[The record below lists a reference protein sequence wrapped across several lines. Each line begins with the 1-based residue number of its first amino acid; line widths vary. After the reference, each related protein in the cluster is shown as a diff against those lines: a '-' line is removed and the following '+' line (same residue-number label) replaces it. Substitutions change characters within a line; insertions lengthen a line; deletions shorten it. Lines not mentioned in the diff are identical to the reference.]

1 MKIPHKFIKSEQ
13 GRSMVEIL
21 GVLAVIGVL
30 SIGGIQ
36 GYRYAFTKYRAN
48 DIVNAVNMRA
58 SDIFNR
64 FQAIQMPEE
73 ADFSEWSE
81 TTETGFPIFIEK
93 MPNVNMVQIEV
104 DDVPTDVCKEVMK
117 EAPFLASANGIK
129 FVHVILGENLGGA
142 DLCENDEESM
152 KGLLFTS
159 VTNDTDPE
167 GNEIGECLLDT
178 DCTSACG
185 EAICDEENGYTCTT
199 GCGDNEVCNEETGT
213 CEEIEFCVD
222 GQEFRSQAG
231 ACISCVI
238 KR

>member
-58 SDIFNR
+58 SDIYNR

-93 MPNVNMVQIEV
+93 MPNGYDTIITERADNISAGQKQLLCIARIMLLK
-104 DDVPTDVCKEVMK
+104 PPMMK
-117 EAPFLASANGIK
+117 
-129 FVHVILGENLGGA
+129 
-142 DLCENDEESM
+142 C
-152 KGLLFTS
+152 
-159 VTNDTDPE
+159 
-167 GNEIGECLLDT
+167 
-178 DCTSACG
+178 
-185 EAICDEENGYTCTT
+185 
-199 GCGDNEVCNEETGT
+199 
-213 CEEIEFCVD
+213 
-222 GQEFRSQAG
+222 
-231 ACISCVI
+231 
-238 KR
+238 